1 MNILLNAIE
10 VLLENGFMY
19 SLLAMGY
26 YITYTIL
33 DFPDLTV
40 EGTVLSGGVIAALL
54 INAGVNPYL
63 SILAAFIGGALMGS
77 ITGILNVKLKIKPLL
92 CGILMSTFL
101 ITVNLVAT
109 TVGTG
114 GTFSMTGG
122 SSVISLGP
130 ETKTVINSFPMSL
143 LPNKIGA
150 FMLTP
155 TVKRM
160 IIYFVIALVC
170 KIVIDLY
177 LKTKNGMMIIASGNN
192 PGYVSMLGK
201 NPGTYKILGL
211 AIGNGLAGMSGALIA
226 QSTKNANQS
235 MGIGMVVIGLASLI
249 IGISLFSKIKCF
261 KPTTKVILGAIVY
274 QACLSFATFLGVPSG
289 YNKMIMAVLFTLALV
304 ANEKIGKGKQG
315 GENA

>member
-1 MNILLNAIE
+1 MNILLNALE

-40 EGTVLSGGVIAALL
+40 EGTVLSGGVISALM
-54 INAGVNPYL
+54 INAGIDPYIA
-63 SILAAFIGGALMGS
+63 ILAAFIGGAIMGS
-77 ITGILNVKLKIKPLL
+77 LTGILNVKLKIKPLL

-114 GTFSMTGG
+114 GSFAMAGG

-130 ETKTVINSFPMSL
+130 EAKTVINTFPMNL
-143 LPNKIGA
+143 LPSKIGS
-150 FMLTP
+150 FMITP

-211 AIGNGLAGMSGALIA
+211 AIGNGLAGMSGALIS

-249 IGISLFSKIKCF
+249 IGISLFSKIKF
-261 KPTTKVILGAIVY
+261 LKSTTKVILGAIIY

-304 ANEKIGKGKQG
+304 ANEKIGKGKRG
-315 GENA
+315 SENA

>member
-54 INAGVNPYL
+54 INAGVNPYI
-63 SILAAFIGGALMGS
+63 SILAAFVVGAVMGC

-114 GTFSMTGG
+114 GNFAMAGG

-130 ETKTVINSFPMSL
+130 EAKTVINTFPMNL
-143 LPNKIGA
+143 IPGKIGS
-150 FMLTP
+150 FMITP

-160 IIYFVIALVC
+160 IIYFLIALIC
-170 KIVIDLY
+170 KFIIDLY

-249 IGISLFSKIKCF
+249 IGISLFSKVKFF
-261 KPTTKVILGAIVY
+261 KPTTKVILGAIIY

-315 GENA
+315 SENA

>member
-1 MNILLNAIE
+1 MNVLLNAIE

-40 EGTVLSGGVIAALL
+40 EGTVLSGGVIAALM

-63 SILAAFIGGALMGS
+63 SILAAFLGGAVMGS
-77 ITGILNVKLKIKPLL
+77 VTGILNVKLKIKPLL

-114 GTFSMTGG
+114 GTFGMAGG

-130 ETKTVINSFPMSL
+130 EAQTVINSFPMNL
-143 LPNKIGA
+143 LPNKIGS

-160 IIYFVIALVC
+160 IIYFVIAFVC
-170 KIVIDLY
+170 KMVIDLY

-201 NPGTYKILGL
+201 NPGAYKILGL

-249 IGISLFSKIKCF
+249 IGISLFSKVKF
-261 KPTTKVILGAIVY
+261 LKATTKVIFGSIIY

-304 ANEKIGKGKQG
+304 ANEKIGKGNSG

>member
-1 MNILLNAIE
+1 MNVLLNAIE

-40 EGTVLSGGVIAALL
+40 EGTVLSGGVIAALM

-63 SILAAFIGGALMGS
+63 SILAAFLGGAVMGS
-77 ITGILNVKLKIKPLL
+77 VTGILNVKLKIKPLL

-114 GTFSMTGG
+114 GTFGMAGG

-130 ETKTVINSFPMSL
+130 EAQTVINSFPMNL
-143 LPNKIGA
+143 LPNKIGS

-160 IIYFVIALVC
+160 IIYFVIAFVC
-170 KIVIDLY
+170 KMVIDLY

-201 NPGTYKILGL
+201 NPGAYKILGL

-249 IGISLFSKIKCF
+249 IGISLFSKVKF
-261 KPTTKVILGAIVY
+261 LKATTKVIFGAIIY

-304 ANEKIGKGKQG
+304 ANEKIGKGNSG

>member
-1 MNILLNAIE
+1 MNILINAIE

-33 DFPDLTV
+33 NFPDLTV
-40 EGTVLSGGVIAALL
+40 EGTVLSGGVIAALM
-54 INAGVNPYL
+54 INAGINPYIATL
-63 SILAAFIGGALMGS
+63 VAFVGGGIMGGV
-77 ITGILNVKLKIKPLL
+77 TGILNVKLKIKPLL

-114 GTFSMTGG
+114 GNFAMAGG

-130 ETKTVINSFPMSL
+130 EAKTVINTFPMNL
-143 LPNKIGA
+143 LPSRIGS
-150 FMLTP
+150 FVLTP

-170 KIVIDLY
+170 KITIDLY
-177 LKTKNGMMIIASGNN
+177 LKTKNGMMIIAAGNN

-201 NPGTYKILGL
+201 NPGSYKILGL

-249 IGISLFSKIKCF
+249 IGISLFSKIKF
-261 KPTTKVILGAIVY
+261 MKSTTKVILGAVIY

-304 ANEKIGKGKQG
+304 ANEKLGKGNQG
-315 GENA
+315 AENA

>member
-77 ITGILNVKLKIKPLL
+77 VTGILNVKLKIKPLL

-122 SSVISLGP
+122 S
-130 ETKTVINSFPMSL
+130 
-143 LPNKIGA
+143 
-150 FMLTP
+150 
-155 TVKRM
+155 
-160 IIYFVIALVC
+160 
-170 KIVIDLY
+170 
-177 LKTKNGMMIIASGNN
+177 
-192 PGYVSMLGK
+192 
-201 NPGTYKILGL
+201 
-211 AIGNGLAGMSGALIA
+211 
-226 QSTKNANQS
+226 
-235 MGIGMVVIGLASLI
+235 
-249 IGISLFSKIKCF
+249 
-261 KPTTKVILGAIVY
+261 
-274 QACLSFATFLGVPSG
+274 
-289 YNKMIMAVLFTLALV
+289 
-304 ANEKIGKGKQG
+304 
-315 GENA
+315 

>member
-1 MNILLNAIE
+1 MNVLINALE

-40 EGTVLSGGVIAALL
+40 EGTVLSGGVIASLM
-54 INAGVNPYL
+54 INAGINPY
-63 SILAAFIGGALMGS
+63 IATLAAFVGGAAMGAM
-77 ITGILNVKLKIKPLL
+77 TGILNVKLKIKPLL
-92 CGILMSTFL
+92 CGILMSTLL

-114 GTFSMTGG
+114 GTFAMVGG

-130 ETKTVINSFPMSL
+130 EAKTVINIFPMDI
-143 LPNKIGA
+143 LPGRIGA
-150 FMLTP
+150 FVFTP

-160 IIYFVIALVC
+160 IVYFVIALIC
-170 KIVIDLY
+170 KLTIDLY

-192 PGYVSMLGK
+192 PGFVSMLGK
-201 NPGTYKILGL
+201 NPGIYKILGL

-226 QSTKNANQS
+226 QSNKNANQS

-249 IGISLFSKIKCF
+249 IGISLFSKVKF
-261 KPTTKVILGAIVY
+261 LKPTTKVIFGAVIY

-304 ANEKIGKGKQG
+304 ANEKIGKGKSG
-315 GENA
+315 PENA

>member
-1 MNILLNAIE
+1 MNVLLNAIE

-40 EGTVLSGGVIAALL
+40 EGTVLSGGVIAALM

-63 SILAAFIGGALMGS
+63 SILAAFFGGAVMGS
-77 ITGILNVKLKIKPLL
+77 VTGILNVKLKIKPLL

-114 GTFSMTGG
+114 GTFGMAGG

-130 ETKTVINSFPMSL
+130 EAQTVINSFPMNL
-143 LPNKIGA
+143 LPNKIGS

-160 IIYFVIALVC
+160 IIYFVIAFVC
-170 KIVIDLY
+170 KMVIDLY

-201 NPGTYKILGL
+201 NPGAYKILGL

-249 IGISLFSKIKCF
+249 IGISLFSKVKF
-261 KPTTKVILGAIVY
+261 LKATTKVIFGAIIY

-304 ANEKIGKGKQG
+304 ANEKIGKGNSG